1 MTNLTHTTRSIKVSE
16 IDRKWHIV
24 DAKNA
29 VLGRVVSEITS
40 LLQGKYKRSYVPYL
54 DCGDNVVVINAA
66 DIAVTGNKGAQKEY
80 SEYSGFPGGRKVRTF
95 DELMK
100 ISPEKVIRKAVSGM
114 LPKNKHRDERLGRL
128 FIFDD
133 ANHPYADKV

>member
-1 MTNLTHTTRSIKVSE
+1 VSE
-16 IDRKWHIV
+16 IDRKWHII

-29 VLGRVVSEITS
+29 VLGRAVSEITS

-66 DIAVTGNKGAQKEY
+66 NIAVTGNKGAQKEY
-80 SEYSGFPGGRKVRTF
+80 NAYSGFPGGRKVRTF

-100 ISPEKVIRKAVSGM
+100 ISPEKVIRNAVSGM

-133 ANHPYADKV
+133 AKHPYADKV